1 MSRLTLTIVFCL
13 SSFLAWAN
21 PALTG
26 QWSGEIQGTTIAMT
40 VDGKGGGN
48 IDGVPMRYQLAGR
61 TIFIE
66 RRGQVIAYSYELRS
80 GQLLIGGGDLPG
92 LLVMN
97 KGSAGNAGAGA
108 AAGSQAPA
116 QSANRNVA
124 GGVLPELVGKWCQAS
139 TFTANAGG
147 GSQRSSCFEL
157 RGNGTYVYTSSGSMS
172 AYAPGAWGGT
182 SSSSGDAGRWSATAN
197 SITTQ
202 SNSGKTNTYPL
213 EKRNHQKTRD
223 PMLCLDGE
231 CYVTYWQK
239 PRW

>member
-1 MSRLTLTIVFCL
+1 MSRLLLTLILSL

-26 QWSGEIQGTTIAMT
+26 QWSGEIQGTTISMA

-61 TIFIE
+61 MIFIE
-66 RRGQVIAYSYELRS
+66 RKGQVIAYSWELR
-80 GQLLIGGGDLPG
+80 GAQLLVGGGDLPG

-97 KGSAGNAGAGA
+97 KGLAGNAGAGA
-108 AAGSQAPA
+108 AAGSQAPTP
-116 QSANRNVA
+116 SVNRNDA

-157 RGNGTYVYTSSGSMS
+157 RANGTYVYKSEGSMS

-197 SITTQ
+197 SITAQ
-202 SNSGKTNTYPL
+202 SNSGKTNTYRL
-213 EKRNHQKTRD
+213 EKRNHPKNRD

-231 CYVTYWQK
+231 CYVTYWNK